1 MTKDCPLCGNE
12 APLRFRARD
21 SNCKISDEVFNYFRC
36 SSCGLIF
43 LSPIPANLGKYY
55 RSDYIAYSIPSSLE
69 QLAAQAEKVRF
80 RIELVQKFV
89 SSGRLLEVGP
99 SYGGFAF
106 LAKHAGFEVEAIEM
120 DDRCC
125 RFLSDVVGVRT
136 INDGDVNTAL
146 ANSGQYNVV
155 ALWHVLEH
163 LPNPWTTLDLLT
175 KRLLPK
181 SILVISTPNPD
192 SLQFKLFGRFW
203 VHVDAPRHLE
213 LIPAPLLIRFM
224 QAREL
229 EPVLT
234 TTTDEDGL
242 ALNQFGWCQSLRN
255 LFSFKLVRYAM
266 FLSGHVLG
274 KVMKPLERTAL
285 HGSAYTIVFHKSGGE
300 GIPR

>member
-1 MTKDCPLCGNE
+1 M
-12 APLRFRARD
+12 
-21 SNCKISDEVFNYFRC
+21 NCKISDEIFDYYRC

-55 RSDYIAYSIPSSLE
+55 RSDYIAYSMPSSLE

-106 LAKHAGFEVEAIEM
+106 LAKQAGFEVEAIEM

-125 RFLSDVVGVRT
+125 RFLSDVVGVRA
-136 INDGDVNTAL
+136 INNGDVKAAL
-146 ANSGQYNVV
+146 ANSGPYNVV

-163 LPNPWTTLDLLT
+163 LPDPWTTLDLLT
-175 KRLLPK
+175 QRLLPK

-192 SLQFKLFGRFW
+192 SLQFKLLGRFW
-203 VHVDAPRHLE
+203 AHVDAPRHVE
-213 LIPAPLLIRFM
+213 LIPAPLLIRFL

-242 ALNQFGWCQSLRN
+242 ALNQFGWCQSLRH
-255 LFSFKLVRYAM
+255 LFSHKLTRYPMSLAGYVISRG
-266 FLSGHVLG
+266 LRPVECTGW
-274 KVMKPLERTAL
+274 R
-285 HGSAYTIVFHKSGGE
+285 GSAYTIVFQRE
-300 GIPR
+300 R